1 MGKKNN
7 EIEQVDD
14 AAVTVDRRKIENLK
28 RYIQKLLSEV
38 GGYTPALSY
47 QVEEL
52 ARDMMAYRRVSDE
65 FLALER
71 LTVIEKSREGDKRVK
86 AHPLGLEV
94 RQWSDTVRRDLAKL
108 TMNIKDSMKARQVE
122 DEFSKFM
129 EEFNDD
135 DD

>member
-7 EIEQVDD
+7 EIEKAVD
-14 AAVTVDRRKIENLK
+14 ASVTVDRRKIENLT

-65 FLALER
+65 FLALES

-86 AHPLGLEV
+86 VHPLGLEV